1 MSRVKSTSY
10 GSGSR
15 SYQLPALANY
25 DRRKRR
31 ASKAAASVRKVSAPI
46 QQYSARVCKQTAD
59 RRLLT
64 SAVVR
69 VLPSFSHD
77 RTHFH
82 ANRVHIYATTYMNC
96 ARSRGQV
103 AFASGSISIPV
114 HDMPLPS
121 VLWRCWSGGRKG
133 IQPVLKLSGGV
144 LAWLSVWSTRLAADA
159 IATHCLLLQ

>member
-10 GSGSR
+10 RTGSR
-15 SYQLPALANY
+15 SYQLLLITIAA
-25 DRRKRR
+25 KRR

-46 QQYSARVCKQTAD
+46 QQYGARVCKQTAD

-82 ANRVHIYATTYMNC
+82 ANRVYIYATTYMNC

-121 VLWRCWSGGRKG
+121 VL
-133 IQPVLKLSGGV
+133 
-144 LAWLSVWSTRLAADA
+144 
-159 IATHCLLLQ
+159 